1 MRALSAL
8 GAALLG
14 AGTMLAGLPA
24 AAQSNADI
32 AAGAPIIERGKPL
45 PPSSLSIDTPMLDG
59 RVIHSERIFV
69 EPMGYRPLRMD
80 IYRPANAKAANRPLL
95 IWVHGGAWVAGTP
108 QEAAAFADWPGVLAA
123 MAAKGY
129 VVAAVSYRL
138 AKEAPFPAAIRD
150 VKSGIRWLRA
160 HAGDYGIDP
169 GQVGIW
175 GESAGG
181 HLIGLAATSCGVA
194 ALEPIDESRRRGPRP
209 PEQPAPSTCVQAAV
223 GWFGIYDLNFEG
235 PVQYPPQ
242 PPEDPTRLFVG
253 CQTAQCTVEQKRA
266 VSPVTYIDKSDA
278 PMLLIHGDADFAVPY
293 QQSEVMAAALKAAGV
308 PVELMIIPG
317 ANHGWFGKS
326 QAETVA
332 AHRKA
337 LTATIDYFDR
347 RFGPRP

>member
-1 MRALSAL
+1 MRSWAVLGTALAT
-8 GAALLG
+8 GI
-14 AGTMLAGLPA
+14 MLSCSPA
-24 AAQSNADI
+24 AAQSNADL
-32 AAGAPIIERGKPL
+32 AEAAPIMERGRPL
-45 PPSSLSIDTPMLDG
+45 PPPTIPAETPMLDG
-59 RVIHSERIFV
+59 RVIHSERIFA

-95 IWVHGGAWVAGTP
+95 IWVHGGAWIMGTP
-108 QEAAAFADWPGVLAA
+108 QGGSAYADWPGVLAA

-129 VVAAVSYRL
+129 VVAAISYRL
-138 AKEAPFPAAIRD
+138 AREEPFPAAIRD

-169 GQVGIW
+169 TQVGIW

-194 ALEPIDESRRRGPRP
+194 ALEPVDESRRPGARP
-209 PEQPAPSTCVQAAV
+209 AEQPLPSTCVQAAV

-235 PVQYPPQ
+235 PVKYPPQ

-253 CQTAQCTVEQKRA
+253 CQIAQCSVEQKRA

-278 PMLLIHGDADFAVPY
+278 QMLLIHGDVDFAVPY

-317 ANHGWFGKS
+317 ANHGWFGKT